1 MGKEHSFKKKR
12 GEKEKMKKFLLIF
25 SIFLILIITFSSCTK
40 KNENL
45 DTTSNMT
52 LPSGFIEKEKRVE
65 AYDFGLSTIDGG
77 YITLKEFKGKVVLLD
92 FWAEWC
98 GPCKKA
104 TPIIVSIYNKYKDKG
119 FIAIGMN
126 LDDESDFDKVID
138 YVKQSK
144 INYPITI
151 KGFNVAQKYGI
162 KGIPRFFLIDK
173 DGKIALSIEGV
184 VPTLESDLKSSIE
197 FLLKE

>member
-12 GEKEKMKKFLLIF
+12 GEKEKMKKFLLIL

-104 TPIIVSIYNKYKDKG
+104 TPTIVSIYNKYKDKG

-173 DGKIALSIEGV
+173 DGKIALSIEGA

>member
-40 KNENL
+40 KNENI
-45 DTTSNMT
+45 DTTSNIT
-52 LPSGFIEKEKRVE
+52 LPRGFIEKEKRVE

-98 GPCKKA
+98 GPCKRA
-104 TPIIVSIYNKYKDKG
+104 TPIMVSLYNEYKDKG
-119 FIAIGMN
+119 FVAIGMN

-138 YVKQSK
+138 YIKQSK

-173 DGKIALSIEGV
+173 DGKIALSIEGA

>member
-12 GEKEKMKKFLLIF
+12 GEKEKMKKFLFIF
-25 SIFLILIITFSSCTK
+25 TIFLILTITLLSCTS
-40 KNENL
+40 KNENTNNSF
-45 DTTSNMT
+45 DQT
-52 LPSGFIEKEKRVE
+52 LPSGFIEKDKRVE

-77 YITLKEFKGKVVLLD
+77 YITLNEFKGKVVLLD

-98 GPCKKA
+98 GPCKRA
-104 TPIIVSIYNKYKDKG
+104 TPIIVSLYNKYKDKG
-119 FIAIGMN
+119 FVAIGMN
-126 LDDESDFDKVID
+126 LDNESDFDKVID
-138 YVKQSK
+138 YIKQSK

-151 KGFNVAQKYGI
+151 KGFYVAQKYGI

-173 DGKIALSIEGV
+173 EGKIALSIEGV
-184 VPTLESDLKSSIE
+184 IPTLENDLKNSIE

>member
-184 VPTLESDLKSSIE
+184 APTLESDLKSSIE

>member
-12 GEKEKMKKFLLIF
+12 GEKEKMKKFLFIF
-25 SIFLILIITFSSCTK
+25 TIFLILTITIISCK
-40 KNENL
+40 AKNENINNS
-45 DTTSNMT
+45 SNQN
-52 LPSGFIEKEKRVE
+52 LPSSFIEKEKRVK

-77 YITLKEFKGKVVLLD
+77 YITLNEFKGKVVLLD

-98 GPCKKA
+98 GPCKRV
-104 TPIIVSIYNKYKDKG
+104 TPTIVSLYNKYKDKG
-119 FIAIGMN
+119 FVAIGMN
-126 LDDESDFDKVID
+126 LDNESDFDKVID
-138 YVKQSK
+138 YIKQSK

-151 KGFNVAQKYGI
+151 KGFHIAQKYGV

-173 DGKIALSIEGV
+173 EGKIALSIEGA
-184 VPTLESDLKSSIE
+184 VPNLENDLKSSIE